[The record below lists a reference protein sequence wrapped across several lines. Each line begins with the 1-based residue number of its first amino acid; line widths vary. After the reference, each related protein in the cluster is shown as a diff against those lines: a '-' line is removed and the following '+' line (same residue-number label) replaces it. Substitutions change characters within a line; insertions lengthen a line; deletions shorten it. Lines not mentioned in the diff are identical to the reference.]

1 MKLPVYDHWNQ
12 MQHSS
17 WISVNEAACKWGRS
31 EELGGLSLRRG
42 SWHKK
47 SMCVRDLTLVSYLCC
62 RWWDRGQ
69 IGKGCVTLRGRPTG
83 AMCAGKTLSRSPTP
97 NLNASC
103 SCFCSAGHIDKKNES
118 IHWGRRSAG
127 LMRATAQRSK
137 VSLAIWA
144 FVSLRYPSPSLSLS
158 CSLSLTFSQTKTLCD
173 IKRCFA
179 WIDHNTQP
187 FTLSF
192 PPPVVLLPWPIRYL
206 SRKPA
211 FPRPACTTA
220 IHPFILWFLLSTN
233 GFGTTGPYSPHASA
247 HHHGWHAA
255 CAIIILGCICKE
267 VVSLSCRSR
276 NIGLSK
282 PGVHMQIFLAESTT
296 CVFFPSLRHSLK
308 SATSKSC
315 FKVYLAIIPHHK
327 PLCPLES
334 GCLTTKREHTKQRGR
349 AKGKTGL
356 SLYLFFFNP
365 HGA

>member
-1 MKLPVYDHWNQ
+1 M
-12 MQHSS
+12 
-17 WISVNEAACKWGRS
+17 
-31 EELGGLSLRRG
+31 SLF
-42 SWHKK
+42 
-47 SMCVRDLTLVSYLCC
+47 
-62 RWWDRGQ
+62 
-69 IGKGCVTLRGRPTG
+69 TG
-83 AMCAGKTLSRSPTP
+83 AAGPRAWWERL
-97 NLNASC
+97 
-103 SCFCSAGHIDKKNES
+103 
-118 IHWGRRSAG
+118 RSA
-127 LMRATAQRSK
+127 LKFHWPSELSFLYATP
-137 VSLAIWA
+137 L
-144 FVSLRYPSPSLSLS
+144 PHSLS
-158 CSLSLTFSQTKTLCD
+158 CSLSLTFSHTKTLCD

-187 FTLSF
+187 FTVSF

-211 FPRPACTTA
+211 FPLPACTTA

-247 HHHGWHAA
+247 HHNGWHAA

-282 PGVHMQIFLAESTT
+282 LGVHMQIFLAESTT
-296 CVFFPSLRHSLK
+296 GVFFPSLKHGLK

-315 FKVYLAIIPHHK
+315 FKVYLAIIPHHT

-334 GCLTTKREHTKQRGR
+334 GRFTTKREHTTQSGR

-356 SLYLFFFNP
+356 SLYLFFFSTRMV
-365 HGA
+365 HGACVCAWYGSTQVNTVTDDLQCIVLKCLVVCSVRHLRAGGVYSLDSQASLLFGHFNLWK